1 MQNLIRF
8 SFNHASDANL
18 AKLARQVVNNCKEN
32 EQFTSLK
39 DTIAGVEKDLNEFD
53 VSLANAGGRDRTL
66 VSIKNDKKALLRLS
80 LANLALSVS
89 QVSKGDRSVLLS
101 SGYDVRKERDHS
113 QKKALALKVEF
124 GNSGE
129 AITGIQPIKNIRAYL
144 HQYTNDPLTPDST
157 WVGETT
163 LQRRHTFKGL
173 APAAKI
179 WFRVG
184 MLDKTGQWIY
194 LEPVSRIIQ

>member
-1 MQNLIRF
+1 MQNLIKF
-8 SFNHASDANL
+8 TFNKASDANL

-32 EQFTSLK
+32 EQFTALK

-53 VSLANAGGRDRTL
+53 LALANAGGHDRTL

-89 QVSKGDRSVLLS
+89 QAAKGDRSILLS
-101 SGYDVRKERDHS
+101 SGFDIRKDRDNS
-113 QKKALALKVEF
+113 QKKPLALNVEL
-124 GNSGE
+124 GNAGE
-129 AITGIQPIKNIRAYL
+129 ATTRIQPIKNTRAYM

-157 WVGETT
+157 WIGETT
-163 LQRRHTFKGL
+163 LQRRYTFKGL

-179 WFRVG
+179 WFRVA
-184 MLDKTGQWIY
+184 MLDKTGHWIY